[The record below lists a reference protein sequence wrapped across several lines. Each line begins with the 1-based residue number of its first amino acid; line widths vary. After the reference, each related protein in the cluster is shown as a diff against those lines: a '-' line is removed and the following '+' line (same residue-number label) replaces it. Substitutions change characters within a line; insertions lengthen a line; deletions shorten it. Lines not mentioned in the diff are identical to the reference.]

1 MRLRMKMIVAG
12 LLALLAVQLACA
24 LPLSPANPTTVP
36 APAATATS
44 PFGANAA
51 DPGLCL
57 ANIATPQK
65 SSVIQSVTM
74 AKKVEADSM
83 NPVETGSQFAP
94 TETLHTVVA
103 IDNAPMGT
111 RFKAE
116 WIAVDIGD
124 PAACNTKIAEY
135 EIVTEG
141 TRNIDFSL
149 SPEPSWPAGSYKIQ
163 ILINGVLDR
172 EENYTVK

>member
-1 MRLRMKMIVAG
+1 MRFRIKMMFPA

-57 ANIATPQK
+57 ANLATPQK
-65 SSVIQSVTM
+65 SNVIKSVTM

-83 NPVETGSQFAP
+83 NPVDVGSQFAP
-94 TETLHTVVA
+94 TDTLHTVVA

-116 WIAVDIGD
+116 WIAVDIGN
-124 PAACNTKIAEY
+124 PATCNTKIGEY
-135 EIVTEG
+135 EVVTEG

-163 ILINGVLDR
+163 ISINGVLDR